1 MFSKYNEI
9 QLEISINRRKISGKS
24 LNIRKLN
31 DTLLNI
37 PWAKEEITR
46 EIRKY
51 FDLNKMA

>member
-1 MFSKYNEI
+1 MFSKYNGI

-31 DTLLNI
+31 GTLLNI
-37 PWAKEEITR
+37 PWGKEEITR

-51 FDLNKMA
+51 FE